1 VEFDA
6 ALIERA
12 RRGDSRAFER
22 LYREHVGRVHGLCL
36 RMTRNPDLAADCV
49 QDAFIKAWKALPKFE
64 ARSTFSTWLHR
75 IAVNTVLEKRR
86 GPSNAEIAVED
97 PTELAEPVMTF
108 DSPVEE
114 EELEAAIESL
124 PQGARD
130 ALVLCGVY
138 GYETFGSRRDARHR
152 GRHLQGAAAPGPG
165 PAAGSVGKRCAMTT
179 RRVKGIGE
187 LPRDIP
193 PGARPVARHR
203 EAIQAT
209 SP

>member
-1 VEFDA
+1 LADGSIARMTIPTDKVVEFDV

-36 RMTRNPDLAADCV
+36 RMTRNPEQAADCA

-64 ARSTFSTWLHR
+64 ARSSFSTWLHR

-86 GPSNAEIAVED
+86 GGSNAEFAVED
-97 PTELAEPVMTF
+97 PTEYEVEPKATF

-114 EELEAAIESL
+114 EELEAAIASL

-138 GYETFGSRRDARHR
+138 GYEHQEAASMLGIAVGTCKAQLHRARGLLKDRLER
-152 GRHLQGAAAPGPG
+152 GVR
-165 PAAGSVGKRCAMTT
+165 
-179 RRVKGIGE
+179 
-187 LPRDIP
+187 
-193 PGARPVARHR
+193 
-203 EAIQAT
+203 
-209 SP
+209 

>member
-1 VEFDA
+1 MTTSTDPVVSFDV

-12 RRGDSRAFER
+12 RRGDSKAFER

-36 RMTRNPDLAADCV
+36 RMTRNPDLAADCA

-64 ARSTFSTWLHR
+64 ARSSFSTWLHR

-86 GPSNAEIAVED
+86 GPANAELVVED
-97 PTELAEPVMTF
+97 PTEYQEPVMVL

-114 EELEAAIESL
+114 EELEAAIASL

-138 GYETFGSRRDARHR
+138 GYEHSEAATMLGIAVGTCKAQLHRARGLLKDRLER
-152 GRHLQGAAAPGPG
+152 GVR
-165 PAAGSVGKRCAMTT
+165 
-179 RRVKGIGE
+179 
-187 LPRDIP
+187 
-193 PGARPVARHR
+193 
-203 EAIQAT
+203 
-209 SP
+209 

>member
-1 VEFDA
+1 MKPDTVVDFDV

-12 RRGDSRAFER
+12 RRGDSTAFER

-36 RMTRNPDLAADCV
+36 RMTRNPDPAADCV

-64 ARSTFSTWLHR
+64 ARSSFSTWLHR

-86 GPSNAEIAVED
+86 GSARMPRCWSRTRPSTRSRPMV
-97 PTELAEPVMTF
+97 F
-108 DSPVEE
+108 DTPVEE

-138 GYETFGSRRDARHR
+138 GYEHSEAASMLGIAVGTCKAQLHRARGLLKDRLER
-152 GRHLQGAAAPGPG
+152 GVR
-165 PAAGSVGKRCAMTT
+165 
-179 RRVKGIGE
+179 
-187 LPRDIP
+187 
-193 PGARPVARHR
+193 
-203 EAIQAT
+203 
-209 SP
+209 

>member
-1 VEFDA
+1 LADGSAARMTTNTDTVVEFDV

-22 LYREHVGRVHGLCL
+22 LYRDHVGRVHGLCL
-36 RMTRNPDLAADCV
+36 RMTRNPDLAADCA

-64 ARSTFSTWLHR
+64 ARSSFSTWLHR

-86 GPSNAEIAVED
+86 GSSNAEFAVED
-97 PTELAEPVMTF
+97 PTEYEVETKATF

-114 EELEAAIESL
+114 EELEAAIASL

-138 GYETFGSRRDARHR
+138 GYEHQEAASMLGIAVGTCKAQLHRARGLLKDRLER
-152 GRHLQGAAAPGPG
+152 GVR
-165 PAAGSVGKRCAMTT
+165 
-179 RRVKGIGE
+179 
-187 LPRDIP
+187 
-193 PGARPVARHR
+193 
-203 EAIQAT
+203 
-209 SP
+209 

>member
-1 VEFDA
+1 MKTDTVVEFDV

-12 RRGDSRAFER
+12 RRGDAKAFER
-22 LYREHVGRVHGLCL
+22 LYRDHAGRVHGLCL

-64 ARSTFSTWLHR
+64 ARASFSTWLHR

-86 GPSNAEIAVED
+86 GPANAEIAVED
-97 PTELAEPVMTF
+97 PTVHEEPAMSF

-138 GYETFGSRRDARHR
+138 GYEHSEAASMLGIAVGTCKAQLHRARGLLRERLER
-152 GRHLQGAAAPGPG
+152 GVR
-165 PAAGSVGKRCAMTT
+165 
-179 RRVKGIGE
+179 
-187 LPRDIP
+187 
-193 PGARPVARHR
+193 
-203 EAIQAT
+203 
-209 SP
+209 

>member
-1 VEFDA
+1 MTKADTVIGIDV

-12 RRGDSRAFER
+12 RRGDAKAFER

-64 ARSTFSTWLHR
+64 ERASFSTWLHR

-86 GPSNAEIAVED
+86 GGSNAEIAVED
-97 PTELAEPVMTF
+97 PTEYEDSVLTF

-124 PQGARD
+124 PPGARD

-138 GYETFGSRRDARHR
+138 GYEHSE
-152 GRHLQGAAAPGPG
+152 
-165 PAAGSVGKRCAMTT
+165 AAGMLGIAVGTCKAQLHR
-179 RRVKGIGE
+179 
-187 LPRDIP
+187 
-193 PGARPVARHR
+193 ARGLLR
-203 EAIQAT
+203 ERLERGVR
-209 SP
+209 

>member
-1 VEFDA
+1 MTKPDTVVEFDR

-64 ARSTFSTWLHR
+64 ERASFSTWLHR

-86 GPSNAEIAVED
+86 GSMANAEMLVED
-97 PTELAEPVMTF
+97 PTEYEEPVMVLDT
-108 DSPVEE
+108 PVEE
-114 EELEAAIESL
+114 EELEAAIQSL

-138 GYETFGSRRDARHR
+138 GYEHSEAASMLGIAVGTCKAQLHRARGLLKERLER
-152 GRHLQGAAAPGPG
+152 GVR
-165 PAAGSVGKRCAMTT
+165 
-179 RRVKGIGE
+179 
-187 LPRDIP
+187 
-193 PGARPVARHR
+193 
-203 EAIQAT
+203 
-209 SP
+209 

>member
-1 VEFDA
+1 MADGSIARMTIPTDKVVEFDV

-36 RMTRNPDLAADCV
+36 RMTRNPEQAADCA

-64 ARSTFSTWLHR
+64 ARSSFSTWLHR

-86 GPSNAEIAVED
+86 GGSNAEFAVED
-97 PTELAEPVMTF
+97 PTEYEVEPKATF

-114 EELEAAIESL
+114 EELEAAIASL

-138 GYETFGSRRDARHR
+138 GYEHQEAASMLGIAVGTCKAQLHRARGLLKDRLER
-152 GRHLQGAAAPGPG
+152 GVR
-165 PAAGSVGKRCAMTT
+165 
-179 RRVKGIGE
+179 
-187 LPRDIP
+187 
-193 PGARPVARHR
+193 
-203 EAIQAT
+203 
-209 SP
+209 

>member
-1 VEFDA
+1 MKTDTVVEFDV

-12 RRGDSRAFER
+12 RRGDAKAFER
-22 LYREHVGRVHGLCL
+22 LYRDHVGRVHGLCL

-64 ARSTFSTWLHR
+64 ARASFSTWLHR

-86 GPSNAEIAVED
+86 GPANAEIAVED
-97 PTELAEPVMTF
+97 PTVHEEPAMSF

-138 GYETFGSRRDARHR
+138 GYEHSEAASMLGIAVGTCKAQLHRARGLLKERLER
-152 GRHLQGAAAPGPG
+152 GVQ
-165 PAAGSVGKRCAMTT
+165 
-179 RRVKGIGE
+179 
-187 LPRDIP
+187 
-193 PGARPVARHR
+193 
-203 EAIQAT
+203 
-209 SP
+209 